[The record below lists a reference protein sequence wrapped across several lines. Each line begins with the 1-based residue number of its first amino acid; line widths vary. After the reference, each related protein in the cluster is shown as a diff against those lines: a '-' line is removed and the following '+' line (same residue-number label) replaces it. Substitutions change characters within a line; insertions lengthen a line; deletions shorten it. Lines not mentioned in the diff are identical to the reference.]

1 MKRLPILITTL
12 SLLLASFISMAQT
25 TSGKIT
31 GSVTDTQKAI
41 EAATVNLLKAKD
53 STVVKFA
60 ITSKTG
66 NFEIDLVKDGNY
78 LISIQA
84 VGFQKYYSSPFTVTA
99 GSADQSFSKI
109 ELVPSSNKLQD
120 VTVASKKPLIEQKI
134 DRTIVNV
141 DASPTN
147 VGSSAL
153 EVLEKSPGISVDKDG
168 NISLKGKEGVMVL
181 IDNRPT
187 QLSGADLAN
196 LLRSMNANQ
205 LDQIEIMTNPPAK
218 YDAAGNAGIINIKT
232 KKTKTFGYNGSV
244 TVGYGQGVYPKANEA
259 ITFNYRQGKINL
271 FSNVSH
277 NFHKGFGELDIER
290 NFINKTSKVVESHF
304 EQKAKMSRQSNSFNG
319 KVGVDYFATKKTTFG
334 LVLSGY
340 SSKSDNENKNINDL
354 YAPPSNYISQTR
366 SLSLQDDKWQNFS
379 SNFNFRHVLDKTGK
393 EITADVDYIVYD
405 AEQFH
410 TLTNAYFTPSG
421 VSTRK
426 ADTLY
431 GTLPQV
437 INIYSGKV
445 DYLHP
450 LKNGARFEAGLK
462 TSIVRTDNNAQYD
475 SLVYGVLVRDLNR
488 SNHFIYEE
496 NINAAYANLSGSL
509 SKKWSGQLGLRME
522 NTIAKGK
529 QKTTGQDFERN
540 YTQLFPTAYL
550 QYKAN
555 EKNSFVLN
563 YGRRIRRPNY
573 GDLNPFIEFLD
584 RYTYEQGNPNLKPQ
598 FSHNVELSHTFKG
611 FLTTT
616 LNYTKTNDILQ
627 MIMDQIPE
635 DTITFVKKENI
646 ASQRQFGLSISAG
659 MPITK
664 WWTSNLYVNVFN
676 NHFEGVVG
684 AEKITVDATMLSLNG
699 SQQFKLNKTASVEIS
714 GWYRTAGIESVLKT
728 KPMGMVA
735 LGFSQQVMK
744 GKGTLRLNI
753 RDIFYT
759 QQFSAVSKYGHVDA
773 GFTQRND
780 SRVVNI
786 GFTYRFNKGKLK
798 ASQGRKSGSASDE
811 QNRVGGGS

>member
-1 MKRLPILITTL
+1 MKKTATLITAL
-12 SLLLASFISMAQT
+12 SLLFTMQLKAQT
-25 TSGKIT
+25 APGKIS
-31 GSVTDTQKAI
+31 GNVTNAQKPV
-41 EAATVNLLKAKD
+41 EAATVNLLRAKD
-53 STVVKFA
+53 SSIVKFA
-60 ITSKTG
+60 ITNKTG
-66 NFEIDLVKDGNY
+66 VFEIDLIKDGAY
-78 LISIQA
+78 LVSIQA
-84 VGFQKYYSSPFTVTA
+84 IGYQKYYSTA
-99 GSADQSFSKI
+99 FEVSSGTANQSFNKI
-109 ELVPSSNKLQD
+109 ELTPSANKLQD

-134 DRTIVNV
+134 DRTIINV

-153 EVLEKSPGISVDKDG
+153 EVLEKSPGISIDKDG

-232 KKTKTFGYNGSV
+232 KKTKQFGYSGSV

-259 ITFNYRQGKINL
+259 FTFNYRQGKVNL
-271 FSNVSH
+271 FTNLSH

-290 NFINKTSKVVESHF
+290 NFINKASKAIESHF
-304 EQKAKMSRQSNSFNG
+304 EQEARMSRQSNSFNG
-319 KVGVDYFATKKTTFG
+319 KIGVDYFATKKTTFG
-334 LVLSGY
+334 LVLTGY
-340 SSKSDNENKNINDL
+340 SSTSDNENKNINDL
-354 YAPPSNYISQTR
+354 YAPPGNYINQTR
-366 SLSLQDDKWQNFS
+366 SLSLQNDKWENFS
-379 SNFNFRHVLDKTGK
+379 SNVNFRHVLDKAEK
-393 EITADVDYIVYD
+393 EITADLDYIVYD
-405 AEQFH
+405 ADQFQ
-410 TLTNAYFTPSG
+410 TLTNAYFSPSG
-421 VSTRK
+421 IATRK

-431 GTLPQV
+431 GVLPQM

-475 SLVYGVLVRDLNR
+475 SVLYGVIVRDINR

-522 NTIAKGK
+522 NTIARGK
-529 QKTTGQDFERN
+529 QKTTGQNFERK

-555 EKNSFVLN
+555 EKNNFVLN

-573 GDLNPFIEFLD
+573 DNLNPFIEFLD

-598 FSHNVELSHTFKG
+598 FSHNIELSHSFKG
-611 FLTTT
+611 ILTTT
-616 LNYTKTNDILQ
+616 VNYTKTTDIIQ

-635 DTITFVKKENI
+635 DTITFVKRENI

-684 AEKITVDATMLSLNG
+684 AEKITVDATMLSFNG
-699 SQQFKLNKTASVEIS
+699 SQQFKLGKTSSFEIS

-780 SRVVNI
+780 SRVVNL

-798 ASQGRKSGSASDE
+798 ASQSRKSGSATDE
-811 QNRVGGGS
+811 QNRVGGGN